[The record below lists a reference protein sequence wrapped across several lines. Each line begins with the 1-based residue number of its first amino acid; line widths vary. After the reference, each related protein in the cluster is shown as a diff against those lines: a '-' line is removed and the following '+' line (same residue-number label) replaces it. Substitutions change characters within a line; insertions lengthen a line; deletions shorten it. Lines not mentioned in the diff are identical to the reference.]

1 LNFKKRIN
9 EKGNSNKMSVTSI
22 AILVIHFLMLCYNLY
37 LYKNLLNYEKRL
49 KEEIDLE
56 MEEIKKLS
64 TELWS

>member
-1 LNFKKRIN
+1 
-9 EKGNSNKMSVTSI
+9 MSVTSI